1 MDDKKTKL
9 IKQVLSERYTDSRY
23 EQRLK
28 LFPYDKS
35 LIDNV
40 VKKVEKRIKNNKKSF
55 VIYGEPQCGKTE
67 LMIHICCKLFD
78 LGVDMIVVLM
88 HDITAL
94 QMQNFNKRFAKEEHF
109 GCKAMTD
116 ENFAD
121 LEDSDRHSK
130 DGQKFLV
137 VGRKN
142 GRRLEAL
149 INNSRKIKNRVV
161 IDDEADFATPNYNI
175 QKKVK
180 KLGDSPSPINEYV
193 TDLVGEGFWIGVTA
207 TPAKCDLNNTL
218 NNNSQDSIIYKSGEG
233 YTGQDYFFPRNPKD
247 IKNEQRYILNVIK
260 DQDNSNDKELINAV
274 YRFMIRAAYL
284 NISKIGKD
292 GYDPKDPDKYSMIV
306 HSHTKKE
313 IHENDR
319 KKVAQIES
327 NLRGSDEMASK
338 VYSEIYELIVKD
350 KKINSE
356 KAREIISFI
365 DKNRNNIK
373 LYLFNSEKSIDQNME
388 ALEPEFLFTFIFGG
402 YCLSRGVTFNNL
414 LSLFFLRGAKIFQQ
428 GTYIQLARHFGYRKN
443 FAKFFE
449 LTVPKEN
456 WEKWYECFF
465 HHRQMVAMLEKGEP
479 IHLVSPKVKP
489 VDLRSIDTST
499 VIMPRDNK
507 SMGFGKFKL
516 TDEIEEYF
524 TSKDLNDFEKI
535 AQFKNNFKLDNAVF
549 PDIFLD
555 EIIAESKIKN
565 FSGVEIIL
573 PKRYSGI
580 RDIIRSESLNEEE
593 KEAIQRNRGGL
604 GPSTNEKTNHNAFC
618 WITPFKNSI
627 TNMARI
633 IYVRNI
639 KIDYYENT
647 LNRNELV
654 STSGI
659 EQLDKGSL

>member
-1 MDDKKTKL
+1 MDIKKTE
-9 IKQVLSERYTDSRY
+9 IIRQVLAERNLSSRY
-23 EQRLK
+23 ESRLE
-28 LFPYDKS
+28 LFQYDKS
-35 LIDNV
+35 LIDDV
-40 VKKVEKRIKNNKKSF
+40 VKKVEKRIKENKKSF

-78 LGVDMIVVLM
+78 MGIDMIVVLM

-121 LEDSDRHSK
+121 LEDSDRHSR
-130 DGQKFLV
+130 DGQKFLI

-149 INNSRKIKNRVV
+149 INNSRKIKNRVI

-218 NNNSQDSIIYKSGEG
+218 NNNMQDSIIYKSGDG
-233 YTGQDYFFPRNPKD
+233 YTGQDYFFPNNPKLIRD
-247 IKNEQRYILNVIK
+247 QQRYILNVIK
-260 DQDNSNDKELINAV
+260 DQDSSSDKELINAV
-274 YRFMIRAAYL
+274 YRFMIRVAFL
-284 NISKIGKD
+284 NISKIGKE
-292 GYDPKDPDKYSMIV
+292 GYDPSDPDKYSMIV

-313 IHENDR
+313 IHESDR

-327 NLRGSDEMASK
+327 NLRGSEEMAAK
-338 VYSEIYELIVKD
+338 VYGDIFELIKKD
-350 KKINSE
+350 KKIDTE
-356 KAREIISFI
+356 KAHEILSFI
-365 DKNRNNIK
+365 DKNRHNIK

-388 ALEPEFLFTFIFGG
+388 ALEPEYLFTFIFGG

-428 GTYIQLARHFGYRKN
+428 GTYIQLARHFGYRKKY
-443 FAKFFE
+443 AKFFE
-449 LTVPKEN
+449 LIIPREN

-465 HHRQMVAMLEKGEP
+465 HHRQMVTMLENGEP

-507 SMGFGKFKL
+507 SIGFGKFEFTNEMEEFFISRER
-516 TDEIEEYF
+516 TD
-524 TSKDLNDFEKI
+524 LEKI
-535 AQFKNNFKLDNAVF
+535 IQFKNEFELDDSVF

-555 EIIAESKIKN
+555 EIIKESRDTN
-565 FSGVEIIL
+565 FNGVELIL
-573 PKRYSGI
+573 PKRYPGI
-580 RDIIRSESLNEEE
+580 RDILKSESLNQEE

-604 GPSTNEKTNHNAFC
+604 GPSTSEKTNPEAFC
-618 WITPFKNSI
+618 WVTPFKNSE

-647 LNRNELV
+647 LNKNELV

-659 EQLDKGSL
+659 KELDKEAL